1 MPVFK
6 ASMKIAR
13 QNLGLIAMYV
23 GIVVLSL
30 LMTIGNQKNPQ
41 DAVYAAS
48 SMNISLVDQD
58 NSPLS
63 HALRDYLGEIHTLK
77 ECENDSAALLEDLY
91 YRDSDYVLRIPQG
104 FGKDPAEHPLQ
115 VTEVPGSYTGVYL
128 EYQIGSYMRQ
138 LGLYQTAGFSLE
150 EAVSMAAEAPSP
162 EISVLNGQEEEEV
175 SIAPFFQFLPY
186 GAICML
192 SFVVGN
198 VMSAFMKTEIRKRT
212 NSSAFTHRRTELELL
227 LAVAVFGIAVFVIF
241 LLLGTAFYGGEF
253 WKAQGL
259 MLYFSNMAMMILVCT
274 AIAYLIAMVVRS
286 QESLSGVVNAL
297 SLGMSFLCGVFV
309 PLELLGD
316 GVKAAA
322 HFLPFYWY
330 EEANL
335 LISRLPS
342 LDAAQLMQ
350 LRSFLGIQGAFA
362 LAFLALG
369 AAVHRKRYN

>member
-13 QNLGLIAMYV
+13 RNLGLIALYV
-23 GIVVLSL
+23 GVIVLSL
-30 LMTIGNQKNPQ
+30 LMTIGNQTNPQ
-41 DAVYAAS
+41 DTAYAAS

-91 YRDSDYVLRIPQG
+91 YRNSDYVLRIPQG
-104 FGKDPAEHPLQ
+104 FGEDPAGHPLQ

-128 EYQIGSYMRQ
+128 EYQIGSRLRQ
-138 LGLYQTAGFSLE
+138 LELYQTAGFSLE

-162 EISVLNGQEEEEV
+162 EISVLNGQEEEEI

-212 NSSAFTHRRTELELL
+212 NSSAFTHRRTELELI
-227 LAVAVFGIAVFVIF
+227 ASVAVFGIAVFVIF
-241 LLLGTAFYGGEF
+241 LIMGTAFYGRDF
-253 WKAQGL
+253 WQAQGL

-335 LISRLPS
+335 LIARLPS

-369 AAVHRKRYN
+369 AAAHRKRCN